1 MRSFLFII
9 VSSIFYV
16 ALTWITGIYYGWVD
30 DVWLD
35 LSFQGKIMVEEAY
48 SPVVLITGFG
58 DLIKSSPLTLTSLY
72 AGVVIFVFYL
82 TLEVVE
88 RHVQDLPVLSKAL
101 LMSLVVIG
109 LIWPILITPT
119 FTELSILAGGLGFIY
134 FNQVLSVERS
144 IGRRDYLLFGFA
156 MLIAIS
162 FRFTSL
168 VLLLPFIG
176 ILLANHG
183 WRRHRYKAIGATI
196 FLAVLST
203 SSFLY
208 QTTTLPLDVQQKQ
221 VKLRTVLDTDIGMR
235 LNEESPEDFAK
246 DLALYCWFLGDTSVW
261 TMSRLDK
268 KASEISYSVTEKWTS
283 IYHKAAHQYPEE
295 YHPESNW
302 FIYCIFLLSLS
313 LLLALRSF
321 FMGGR
326 SIKPLILFISIL
338 VILVLTGTKYKL
350 EGRAVIPVTTVL
362 LLYLITLSKES
373 IPAVWKGS
381 LLHISLWCIPL
392 GAYNMVQQYHIGQA
406 YSKEVTDKK
415 AYVQHLDTAYKHK
428 SMVVDLFAMTLF
440 HGSLTEGLNVPENVK
455 LRSYPELWGVVKA
468 LEEEEELPH
477 PSHYFVSAAQDTA
490 YYFGPQFRV
499 DMLEGLLNEVY
510 NTPISFEK
518 IEDCPIEY
526 SFTWDPLT
534 LGIYKMNLEQ

>member
-1 MRSFLFII
+1 VRSFLFII

-16 ALTWITGIYYGWVD
+16 ALTWITGIYYGWID

-58 DLIKSSPLTLTSLY
+58 DLIKSSPLTLSSLY

-109 LIWPILITPT
+109 LIWPILMTPT
-119 FTELSILAGGLGFIY
+119 FTELSILAGGLGLIY
-134 FNQVLSVERS
+134 FNQVLSAETS
-144 IGRRDYLLFGFA
+144 IGRRDYFLFGFA

-183 WRRHRYKAIGATI
+183 WGRHRYKAVGATI
-196 FLAVLST
+196 FLAVLSI

-235 LNEESPEDFAK
+235 LSEENPKEFAK

-261 TMSRLDK
+261 TTSRLDK
-268 KASEISYSVTEKWTS
+268 KTSEMSYSVTEKWAS
-283 IYHKAAHQYPEE
+283 IYHKAAHQYPED

-302 FIYCIFLLSLS
+302 LTSAIVLLSLS
-313 LLLALRSF
+313 LLLIFRSLF
-321 FMGGR
+321 LDYR

-350 EGRAVIPVTTVL
+350 EGRAVIPLITVL
-362 LLYLITLSKES
+362 LVYLITMSKKS
-373 IPAVWKGS
+373 IPAVCKGS
-381 LLHISLWCIPL
+381 LLHISIWCIPL
-392 GAYNMVQQYHIGQA
+392 GAYSMVQHYRIGQD
-406 YSKEVTDKK
+406 YSKEVADKK
-415 AYVQHLDTAYKHK
+415 AYVEHLDTVYKHK
-428 SMVVDLFAMTLF
+428 SILVDLFAMTLF
-440 HGSLTEGLNVPENVK
+440 HSSLTEGLNIPENLELK
-455 LRSYPELWGVVKA
+455 SYPELWGVIKA
-468 LEEEEELPH
+468 LEEKEELPN
-477 PSHYFVSAAQDTA
+477 PSNYFLSAALDTA
-490 YYFGPQFRV
+490 YYLGPQFRV

-526 SFTWDPLT
+526 SFTWDPLN
-534 LGIYKMNLEQ
+534 LGIYQINLEQ